1 MGYTQ
6 VKYVDNH
13 NTDDANG
20 AVTKDIMAIFYLTGI
35 PVLWRE
41 LLRQS
46 TRLQREDNE
55 RDAAQVTNNSKRA
68 HLSPI

>member
-13 NTDDANG
+13 NSDDANY
-20 AVTKDIMAIFYLTGI
+20 VLRKDIIATFFYLTGI

-55 RDAAQVTNNSKRA
+55 RDAAQVTTIPKE
-68 HLSPI
+68 LI

>member
-13 NTDDANG
+13 YGDSADD
-20 AVTKDIMAIFYLTGI
+20 VLTEDVMATFFYLTGI

-55 RDAAQVTNNSKRA
+55 RDAAQVTTKGGLA
-68 HLSPI
+68 C